1 MARKP
6 LSQRTTGIRLSD
18 IRGVVKKVGEARRR
32 GIEIAD
38 FSAGT
43 PDLDTPAHIKEAA
56 KKALD
61 EGLVHYA
68 TSVGHVQLR
77 QAICERFREDYELE
91 IDPDEIVITMGSTE
105 AIYVGLQDL
114 FFDRQIRSS

>member
-1 MARKP
+1 MVRKA
-6 LSQRTTGIRLSD
+6 LSQRTTGIRLSE
-18 IRGVVKKVGEARRR
+18 IRGVVKKVGEARSK

-43 PDLDTPAHIKEAA
+43 PDFDTPAHIKEAA

-68 TSVGHVQLR
+68 ASVGQAELR
-77 QAICERFREDYELE
+77 QAICERFHEDYEWE

-105 AIYVGLQDL
+105 AI
-114 FFDRQIRSS
+114 